1 MEINAEHTAG
11 VTVVTLNGSLDALSA
26 PHAIDYLEKQINEGH
41 TQLIMNLA
49 DVDYMSSAGVRC
61 ILNTLKL
68 SRQAGGDLRMV
79 NIPAPIEKVLD
90 MGGVISILKTYPDTQ
105 AALESFAS

>member
-1 MEINAEHTAG
+1 MDIRTETNGG

-26 PHAIDYLEKQINEGH
+26 PPAIAYLEDQINEGH
-41 TQLIMNLA
+41 TRLIMNLA
-49 DVDYMSSAGVRC
+49 SVDYMSSAGVRC

-68 SRQAGGDLRMV
+68 SRQAGGDLRLV
-79 NIPAPIEKVLD
+79 SIPSPLEKVLD

-105 AALESFAS
+105 TAVESFAS